1 MRKRRA
7 PLLLSKSLS
16 ALGSQELAQGAAER
30 HDTMLMYLLHD
41 LRLGERCRLLQC
53 LSILSAISSNIV
65 FVLVLAG
72 FRAASYSDE
81 SSRRAHL
88 GTSSIPFAP
97 MAEFYGTSV
106 QQKKVPPDEP
116 LSDLLQLELLALPY
130 DFPKGIMRAI
140 LQQWSCSISC
150 PTTPMQRLYE
160 KLSRLGQ
167 HSPYNAVS
175 ASPHERAMAAWRAS
189 YTGSLAAL
197 SLYVL

>member
-1 MRKRRA
+1 MVTMRKRKA

-106 QQKKVPPDEP
+106 QQKKVPRRRGRSAHGCGKTAEQDHFGGHTNPF
-116 LSDLLQLELLALPY
+116 LIFY
-130 DFPKGIMRAI
+130 N
-140 LQQWSCSISC
+140 WSCWLC
-150 PTTPMQRLYE
+150 LTT
-160 KLSRLGQ
+160 SRRVLCVRFFSNG
-167 HSPYNAVS
+167 
-175 ASPHERAMAAWRAS
+175 
-189 YTGSLAAL
+189 LAP
-197 SLYVL
+197 